1 MSDPPTI
8 SEATPQGRVTGRTGV
23 ALWRARVAAT
33 PGATF
38 IIDGERRV
46 SFAEADL
53 AMRRLAAGLSELGVG
68 AGTRVLVGMVNS
80 AETLLVHAALR
91 ELGAVIVPLVPGLTE
106 AELRFQLSH
115 SGARSLIASE
125 PITSAL
131 APYFADLAT
140 VVLAGPRPADV
151 PAPSADL
158 AELLTHPPLAP
169 GAAEPGEH
177 EPWAIFY
184 TSGSTGAPKG
194 VVLPSGALASAGAGY
209 ADRFLVRADD
219 VYILPTPM
227 AHAVGGLTVQG
238 MALYTG
244 CAVAVVDRFSPSRF
258 WTQVRESAATVSILF
273 PAHLNLLLEVEG
285 TAPAVANT
293 SLRMVITHQWIEAF
307 RDRFG
312 VELGLCWGMT
322 ETGAASAGSLPG
334 YDGGGGEGYIG
345 PGMTG
350 VDLTVLDPDGRTV
363 TGGAEGEICL
373 RHEHQ
378 MIGYLDDPVA
388 TDRTLIDGWVHS
400 GDLGTIDARGHL
412 RFLGRIKNMIKRSG
426 ENISPEEIETVLVT
440 HADVREALVLGVPDR
455 LRTEE
460 VAAIVV
466 VAPDTDLT
474 AAALDAFAA
483 ERLARFKAPRYI
495 AVRAEPLDRLNSG
508 KIDRQRIARELDLAE
523 FWDRETTRPA

>member
-1 MSDPPTI
+1 
-8 SEATPQGRVTGRTGV
+8 
-23 ALWRARVAAT
+23 
-33 PGATF
+33 
-38 IIDGERRV
+38 
-46 SFAEADL
+46 
-53 AMRRLAAGLSELGVG
+53 MRRLAAGLSELGVG

-258 WTQVRESAATVSILF
+258 WDAGRRERRHDVDPVPGAPEPAPGGRGHRSAGRS
-273 PAHLNLLLEVEG
+273 
-285 TAPAVANT
+285 T
-293 SLRMVITHQWIEAF
+293 SLRMVITHQWRRGFPRPLRGGARALLGDD
-307 RDRFG
+307 RDRR
-312 VELGLCWGMT
+312 GLRGFPARLRRRRRRGLHRAW
-322 ETGAASAGSLPG
+322 
-334 YDGGGGEGYIG
+334 D
-345 PGMTG
+345 
-350 VDLTVLDPDGRTV
+350 DGRR
-363 TGGAEGEICL
+363 A
-373 RHEHQ
+373 
-378 MIGYLDDPVA
+378 
-388 TDRTLIDGWVHS
+388 DGS
-400 GDLGTIDARGHL
+400 
-412 RFLGRIKNMIKRSG
+412 
-426 ENISPEEIETVLVT
+426 
-440 HADVREALVLGVPDR
+440 
-455 LRTEE
+455 
-460 VAAIVV
+460 
-466 VAPDTDLT
+466 
-474 AAALDAFAA
+474 
-483 ERLARFKAPRYI
+483 
-495 AVRAEPLDRLNSG
+495 
-508 KIDRQRIARELDLAE
+508 
-523 FWDRETTRPA
+523 RP